1 MSIFWKILKLS
12 LILISSIFEK
22 PSGQHLDLICDESL
36 TCWGLNSNL
45 GHFDSFTF
53 ILISCGESCLLVLWC
68 AGSKCDMV
76 GSDKDRGRSRR
87 PGADDR
93 GWSITGQVLG
103 GRVIGRPDDAMSGL
117 YHAME
122 MRSVGFL
129 VWPQNPDQH
138 FHGFGLKTGSS
149 GLVV

>member
-1 MSIFWKILKLS
+1 
-12 LILISSIFEK
+12 
-22 PSGQHLDLICDESL
+22 
-36 TCWGLNSNL
+36 
-45 GHFDSFTF
+45 
-53 ILISCGESCLLVLWC
+53 LLVLWC

-87 PGADDR
+87 PGTDDR

-103 GRVIGRPDDAMSGL
+103 GRVIGRPGDAMSGL

-129 VWPQNPDQH
+129 VWPQNQDQQ

-149 GLVV
+149 GLVI